1 VTDASQAQAG
11 APAPG
16 EPRRVLYR
24 CRTPTNF
31 LCPCGTVA
39 RRLKKLGVEHR
50 VERVSQ
56 RRRGRRPEI
65 VELTGQDRV
74 PVFVEGDEVIHDSKR
89 ILEYFDWAHS
99 EGSERPRAEK
109 S

>member
-1 VTDASQAQAG
+1 MEARPGPADPSQPG
-11 APAPG
+11 A
-16 EPRRVLYR
+16 PRRVLYR

-65 VELTGQDRV
+65 VELTGQERV
-74 PVFVEGDEVIHDSKR
+74 PVFVEGDEVVHDSKR
-89 ILEYFDWAHS
+89 ILEYLDWAHS
-99 EGSERPRAEK
+99 EGPERPRAEK